1 MPVTRKTVIV
11 RDQILTISIGVHAHE
26 KIAPQ
31 RLIVSVE
38 ADLSDTGDE
47 HDDLGST
54 LDYDAIHDFIKAQ
67 EQTPHSE
74 LQETVARRIL
84 DFLMAR
90 PGVVSAVVETRKP
103 DIFDDT
109 AYVGV
114 RLEGRA

>member
-11 RDQILTISIGVHAHE
+11 RDQVLTISIGVHAHE

-38 ADLSDTGDE
+38 VDLLDTGDE
-47 HDDLGST
+47 RDDIGST
-54 LDYDAIHDFIKAQ
+54 LDYDKIHAFVKAQ
-67 EQTPHSE
+67 ERTPHSL

-84 DFLMAR
+84 DFLLAQ
-90 PGVVSAVVETRKP
+90 PGVAGAVVETRKP

-109 AYVGV
+109 AHVGV
-114 RLEGRA
+114 RLEGRT